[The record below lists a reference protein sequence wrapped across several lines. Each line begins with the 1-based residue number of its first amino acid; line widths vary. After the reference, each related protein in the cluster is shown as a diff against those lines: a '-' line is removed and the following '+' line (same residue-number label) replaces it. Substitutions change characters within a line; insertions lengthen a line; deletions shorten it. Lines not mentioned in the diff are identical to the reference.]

1 MITSRFSI
9 KTYLFVVIPFVTF
22 IFPIY
27 LFFNRIEAFGIHHN
41 SKFLF
46 VASLLWLTCFYSILG
61 IIKRVVTIKITDQ
74 EITTKNIF
82 RSKKHIKLKDFDGYQ
97 ISSEISRG
105 GSYEVVYLMKDNKC
119 LIHISEF
126 HLSNYKELKNLIQKN
141 VNNLGYSSFNFFSH
155 WKRYL

>member
-27 LFFNRIEAFGIHHN
+27 LFFNRFEAFGNHHN
-41 SKFLF
+41 QKFLF
-46 VASLLWLTCFYSILG
+46 IASLFWLTCFYSILG

-82 RSKKHIKLKDFDGYQ
+82 RSKKHIKLKDFDGYETT
-97 ISSEISRG
+97 SEISRG
-105 GSYEVVYLMKDNKC
+105 GSYEVVYLMKNQKS

-126 HLSNYKELKNLIQKN
+126 HLSNYNELKSLVQKN
-141 VNNLGYSSFNFFSH
+141 INNLGYSSFNFLSD
-155 WKRYL
+155 WKRYF